1 MLSPKPGGKRYTVTV
16 GEGAK
21 RLDANLPSVT
31 LINMAGKWVKLQ
43 YSRTSVDKAGKALVE
58 NNISPLGRIEV
69 LNTINNWRSAHS
81 YPLHLA
87 IKNLQKKASKIS
99 PEAITARRLK
109 RLSSIILKLK
119 RNRNMKLTQMQDIGG
134 CRVILPTI
142 NEVNQLIHQYLEV
155 PYCSFLFKHD

>member
-1 MLSPKPGGKRYTVTV
+1 
-16 GEGAK
+16 
-21 RLDANLPSVT
+21 
-31 LINMAGKWVKLQ
+31 MAGKWVKLQ